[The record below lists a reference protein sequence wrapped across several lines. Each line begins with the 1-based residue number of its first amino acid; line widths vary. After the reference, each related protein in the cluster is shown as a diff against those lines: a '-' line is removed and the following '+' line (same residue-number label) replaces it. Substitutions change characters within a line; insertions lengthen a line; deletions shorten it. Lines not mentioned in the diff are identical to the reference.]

1 MWNGKFAT
9 DVRKSNLKQASVLEG
24 HARLGIYIIPDRG
37 IEFVQQ
43 FNCFFS
49 FPLKARHAALN
60 YIAAVQAERAT
71 RMCNVMDP
79 SRNGHFH

>member
-9 DVRKSNLKQASVLEG
+9 DVRKSNLKQASVLEA
-24 HARLGIYIIPDRG
+24 HARLGIYFIPDRG

-49 FPLKARHAALN
+49 FLLKARHAALN
-60 YIAAVQAERAT
+60 YIAAVWGERAT
-71 RMCNVMDP
+71 RMCNAMVT
-79 SRNGHFH
+79 SWNGHFH

>member
-9 DVRKSNLKQASVLEG
+9 DVRKSNLKQASVLEA
-24 HARLGIYIIPDRG
+24 HARLGIYFIPDRG

-43 FNCFFS
+43 FNSFFP

-60 YIAAVQAERAT
+60 
-71 RMCNVMDP
+71 
-79 SRNGHFH
+79 